1 MHRFIRALLGLL
13 ALLALSA
20 LTACQPTLSAEQ
32 AVFVLTD
39 AAQRT
44 QSAIQTSTAIPQAT
58 QQASTATTAA
68 LWAPVTQAAVTQ
80 AIETFTEV
88 AAAKTQDAQVAAARD
103 TATAEVAATQA
114 KGVAMAAEA
123 TATVQAGIDARQH
136 KIDAAISDGIVT
148 ALGALPFLIVL
159 VVGGALAL
167 AWRWSRTRLLR
178 EQIVAAPNGR
188 QLILTEQRPRLELD
202 PKAGPLHNLLIFVA
216 WLVQTNQIV
225 ADPARNPKGA
235 MIIEAGSASAPDL
248 ASEGLQ
254 GQTTD
259 RAQRVELASA
269 LRRSGALPAPTRGT
283 REIEA
288 DPPPPGLP
296 APLAQAEVV
305 DGDFRE
311 MEATGP
317 RLRWM
322 RDTRSKLRQRINE
335 DTAHHEEEL

>member
-1 MHRFIRALLGLL
+1 MRRVASVPLGLAAFL
-13 ALLALSA
+13 ALAA
-20 LTACQPTLSAEQ
+20 LTACQPTMSAEQ
-32 AVFVLTD
+32 AVFVLT
-39 AAQRT
+39 
-44 QSAIQTSTAIPQAT
+44 QSAKSTESAVQTATAIPQAT
-58 QQASTATTAA
+58 HLASTATTAA
-68 LWAPVTQAAVTQ
+68 LWAPVTQAVVQQ
-80 AIETFTEV
+80 ALDNITETASAKTEV
-88 AAAKTQDAQVAAARD
+88 AAQR
-103 TATAEVAATQA
+103 TATAAVAATQTEA
-114 KGVAMAAEA
+114 AAVAATA
-123 TATVQAGIDARQH
+123 TATVQLGIDERQH
-136 KIDAAISDGIVT
+136 RIDAAISDGVVT
-148 ALGALPFLIVL
+148 SLGALPYVIVL
-159 VVGGALAL
+159 VVSGILIL
-167 AWRWSRTRLLR
+167 LWRWSRTRLLR

-259 RAQRVELASA
+259 RAQRVELANA
-269 LRRSGALPAPTRGT
+269 LRRSGALPASTRGT
-283 REIEA
+283 REIEPDA
-288 DPPPPGLP
+288 PLPGLP
-296 APLAQAEVV
+296 APVAQAEVV

-335 DTAHHEEEL
+335 DTAHHEEDLL